1 MSNSLAIAAVT
12 ATLRN
17 LLLRGVHADSELS
30 DATVTTQ
37 PIDKARNNNNANQ
50 INLFLYLT
58 SQDPAFRNTSV
69 SRYGQPAELGYP
81 PLALDLYY
89 LVTAYGRDNDDV
101 LGHRLLGKAMSIL
114 HDHPVLGADEI
125 RNALAGNDLYE
136 QVERI
141 RISPQPMTVDEASK
155 LWMVFQTQ
163 YRISVAYRADIVLI
177 DSNRPVR
184 SPLPVLTIGE
194 EDKGPAVIAGLLPTF
209 NGIMFPNKKL
219 SAELNDA
226 IILQGTYLDS
236 ITKLQFSNN
245 HIELPIEID
254 SEPGGTAS
262 EVIAKISKQSENDFS
277 LWPAGLYA
285 VRGIFSRE
293 GLELTTNEVA
303 MPLAP
308 KINIKPRKVARG
320 QVTLKL
326 SVTPNI
332 FPDQNVI
339 LLFGDQQIPA
349 GPQSSS
355 TGTITFAFDVANPGT
370 YLVRLRVDGVDSIPM
385 DPKATTPSFAD
396 NQKVTVT

>member
-17 LLLRGVHADSELS
+17 LLLRGIHADSELS

-58 SQDPAFRNTSV
+58 SQDPAFRNTTV
-69 SRYGQPAELGYP
+69 SRYVQPGELGYP

-114 HDHPVLGADEI
+114 LDHPVLGADEI

-184 SPLPVLTIGE
+184 SPLPVLAIGE
-194 EDKGPAVIAGLLPTF
+194 EDKGPTVIAGLLPTF
-209 NGIMFPNKKL
+209 NGIAFSNRRL
-219 SAELNDA
+219 CAELNDA
-226 IILQGTYLDS
+226 VIFQGTYLDS

-245 HIELPIEID
+245 HLELPIEID
-254 SEPGGTAS
+254 PEPGGTAS
-262 EVIAKISKQSENDFS
+262 EVIAKISKQPANDSS
-277 LWPAGLYA
+277 LWPAGFYA
-285 VRGIFSRE
+285 VRGIFSKE

-308 KINIKPRKVARG
+308 KISIKPRKVPRG
-320 QVTLKL
+320 RVTLKV
-326 SVTPNI
+326 SVMPNI
-332 FPDQNVI
+332 FPEQNVI

-349 GPQSSS
+349 GHQSSS
-355 TGTITFAFDVANPGT
+355 TETITFTFDVANPGT
-370 YLVRLRVDGVDSIPM
+370 YLVRLRVDGVDSVPL
-385 DPKATTPSFAD
+385 DLKATIPSFAD
-396 NQKVTVT
+396 SQKVIVT

>member
-1 MSNSLAIAAVT
+1 MSNTLAIAAVT

-17 LLLRGVHADSELS
+17 LLLSGIHADSELS

-58 SQDPAFRNTSV
+58 SQDPSFRNTAV
-69 SRYGQPAELGYP
+69 SRYARPGENGYP

-89 LVTAYGRDNDDV
+89 LITAYGRDNDDL
-101 LGHRLLGKAMSIL
+101 LGHRLLGRAMSIL
-114 HDHPVLGADEI
+114 HDHPLLGADEI
-125 RNALAGNDLYE
+125 KAALAGNDLYE

-177 DSNRPVR
+177 DSNRIVR

-194 EDKGPAVIAGLLPTF
+194 DDKGPVVIAGLSPIF
-209 NGIMFPNKKL
+209 DGIAFPNKKL
-219 SAELNDA
+219 CAELNDT

-236 ITKLQFSNN
+236 MAKLQFSNN
-245 HIELPIEID
+245 HLDLPIEID
-254 SEPGGTAS
+254 PEPGGTAS
-262 EVIAKISKQSENDFS
+262 EIMAKISKQPANDHS
-277 LWPAGLYA
+277 LWPAGFYA
-285 VRGIFSRE
+285 VRGIFSKD
-293 GLELTTNEVA
+293 GLDLTTNEVA

-308 KINIKPRKVARG
+308 RISIKPRKVARG
-320 QVTLKL
+320 QVTLTL

-332 FPDQNVI
+332 FPEQNVI
-339 LLFGDQQIPA
+339 LLFGDRQIIA
-349 GPQSSS
+349 SPQSSS
-355 TGTITFAFDVANPGT
+355 TGTMTFTFDVESPGT
-370 YLVRLRVDGVDSIPM
+370 YLVRLRVDGVDSVPL
-385 DPKATTPSFAD
+385 DPRVTIPSFAD

>member
-12 ATLRN
+12 STLRN
-17 LLLRGVHADSELS
+17 LLLRGIHADSELS
-30 DATVTTQ
+30 DATVTTK

-58 SQDPAFRNTSV
+58 SQDPAFRNTAV
-69 SRYGQPAELGYP
+69 SRYVRSGELGYP

-101 LGHRLLGKAMSIL
+101 LGHRLLGRAMSIL

-141 RISPQPMTVDEASK
+141 RISPQPITVDEASK

-177 DSNRPVR
+177 DGNRPVR

-194 EDKGPAVIAGLLPTF
+194 EDKGPVVIAGLLPTF
-209 NGIMFPNKKL
+209 NGISFPNRKL
-219 SAELNDA
+219 CAELNDI

-245 HIELPIEID
+245 HLKLPIEID
-254 SEPGGTAS
+254 PEPGGTAS
-262 EVIAKISKQSENDFS
+262 EVIAKISKQPDNDFS
-277 LWPAGLYA
+277 LWPAGFYA
-285 VRGIFSRE
+285 VRGIFSKE
-293 GLELTTNEVA
+293 GLELTTNEIA

-308 KINIKPRKVARG
+308 KISIKPRKVARG
-320 QVTLKL
+320 QITLKL

-332 FPDQNVI
+332 FPEQNVI
-339 LLFGDQQIPA
+339 LLFGDQQISA
-349 GPQSSS
+349 GSQSSS
-355 TGTITFAFDVANPGT
+355 TGSITFTFDVANPGT
-370 YLVRLRVDGVDSIPM
+370 YLVRLRVDGVDSVPL
-385 DPKATTPSFAD
+385 DPKVATPSFAD